1 MLKALSTLILTLVL
15 GTALAVELPG
25 SATLFFTTENGTVV
39 AVGELEEGDLSL
51 ELLAGFSGFVTITS
65 VDEEGNVVSFEA
77 TVDVNGTVT
86 VLDMESFEFVDL
98 AHAVTAAGGDVDVE
112 FEDSIDTEGDSG
124 LERAWEVANENGH
137 KGLETAD
144 EDDRDEA
151 NEADEDRHDRDEAD
165 EADEDHDDRDDDD
178 RADEDTA
185 DDYTDDRY

>member
-1 MLKALSTLILTLVL
+1 MFKSLSTLILTLVL
-15 GTALAVELPG
+15 GAAFAVELPG
-25 SATLFFTTENGTVV
+25 SATLFFTTDSGTVV

-65 VDEEGNVVSFEA
+65 VDEEGNVISFEA

-98 AHAVTAAGGDVDVE
+98 AHAVTAAGGEVDVE
-112 FEDSIDTEGDSG
+112 FEDSIGTEGDSG

-137 KGLETAD
+137 DGLEIAD

-151 NEADEDRHDRDEAD
+151 GDHDDHDDTADEAD
-165 EADEDHDDRDDDD
+165 EADEADD
-178 RADEDTA
+178 ADEDAA